1 MKMNKKIIILSIVGC
16 IIIGIILQSFDM
28 SLTIRTI
35 FVTTLIGLIAFIRI
49 AIATYKDNQQR

>member
-1 MKMNKKIIILSIVGC
+1 MNKKIIILSIVGC